1 MIKKILS
8 VTVLLC
14 LTVAFKAYCGWPTR
28 PGRLIIS
35 PSFSYFNSS
44 QDWDSVGHVNA
55 KPNNGIFTS
64 TNVSLFSEYGIS
76 RRIAANVTL
85 PFISYHLRNDSAQY
99 SKAGLGDAE
108 LSLKFYVAN
117 IGYRYYF
124 TVQTT
129 GIVPLYGT
137 GDLGYGQLGT
147 ELRLGL
153 SGAGKI
159 GSKFYSLSFENG
171 VRQYYGSN
179 APSQDRYNA
188 SFGLTLDKKFHD
200 QLTLGISGIY
210 SKSSLKAFTS
220 NIYTAR
226 DYSFTQASISYGHT
240 FNSHLSLFFT
250 ASRFIIGRNTSV
262 GNNGSV
268 SLIYHIDNV
277 FARKVDY

>member
-8 VTVLLC
+8 VTALLC
-14 LTVAFKAYCGWPTR
+14 LLVAFKAYCGWPTR
-28 PGRLIIS
+28 PGRLIFS
-35 PSFSYFNSS
+35 PSFSYFTSN
-44 QDWDSVGHVNA
+44 QDWDSVGHVSA
-55 KPNNGIFTS
+55 KANNGQFTS
-64 TNVSLFSEYGIS
+64 SSVNLFAEYGIS
-76 RRIAANVTL
+76 RRIAFNITV
-85 PFISYHLRNDSAQY
+85 PYISYKLSNDAAKY
-99 SKAGLGDAE
+99 SKAGFGDAE
-108 LSLKFYVAN
+108 ASLKFYVAN

-129 GIVPLYGT
+129 GIIPLYST
-137 GDLGYGQLGT
+137 ADLGYGQPGT

-171 VRQYYGSN
+171 VRQYYGN
-179 APSQDRYNA
+179 DAPSQDRYNA

-200 QLTLGISGIY
+200 QLTLGVSGIY

-226 DYSFTQASISYGHT
+226 DYSFTQVSLSYGHT
-240 FNSHLSLFFT
+240 FNSHISLFFT
-250 ASRFIIGRNTSV
+250 ASRFVVGRNTSV

-268 SLIYHIDNV
+268 AVIYHIDNL
-277 FARKVDY
+277 FSRKVDY